1 MVLQPIF
8 RLEPLVVIWSQRY
21 SSATEEKNT
30 KFRLVTHFLEKR
42 NLWYAMEIF
51 MLFVA
56 AHILTYIKK
65 ICHSHTTKVLNH
77 VKQD

>member
-21 SSATEEKNT
+21 SSATEEKTQN
-30 KFRLVTHFLEKR
+30 FRLVTHFLERKKTFH
-42 NLWYAMEIF
+42 LWYAMEIF

-56 AHILTYIKK
+56 AHILTYIRK
-65 ICHSHTTKVLNH
+65 ICHWHTT
-77 VKQD
+77 